1 MKYLLDTNVWLWSID
16 SVGRINQAGLDILR
30 NGSEEIYFSAAA
42 VWEIS
47 IKAGL
52 GRLRLPSPPAKCVP
66 TFTARQGL
74 RPLAVTQFHAVRV
87 YDLPP
92 HHRDPFDRLMIAQA
106 IAEEMVILTSDR
118 VFEKYSVDVL
128 WCGR

>member
-1 MKYLLDTNVWLWSID
+1 MKYLLDTNIWLWSID
-16 SVGRINQAGLDILR
+16 SVGRINQTGLDILS
-30 NGSEEIYFSAAA
+30 NSSEEIYFSAAA
-42 VWEIS
+42 VWEVS

-52 GRLRLPSPPAKCVP
+52 GRLHLPSPPAECVP

-74 RPLAVTQFHAVRV
+74 RPLPITQFHAVRV

-106 IAEEMVILTSDR
+106 IAEEMAILTSDR
-118 VFEKYSVDVL
+118 VFEKYPVDVL